1 MSDLTKEI
9 ASTVVRI
16 KTEMRKA
23 SAKPKKDNSQADL
36 FEDEGGRRYS
46 RAYRR
51 SKEKELQAKRKS
63 GGPKVMGKAQFAS
76 RSEAGRYAA
85 NQRWKGQG
93 KKGKGNAD
101 TAQLVAYRQAGNTK
115 DAKLTEQKIEQRLA
129 AEGKTSPAER
139 MAAGLRDFKGI
150 DNSNRSGWHVRHND
164 LKKEFN
170 NSFDKAFSE
179 KTLVKAGET
188 LVERGNGSDKL
199 ATKEDI
205 AFGAETSK
213 YLKETLNPL
222 FDQVDQVLTDLEN
235 GQGDRDTH
243 FKTLKSIK
251 TKTAALAKKTVKD
264 QKTAGHFPANKEDS
278 TVRSMTYTTKAL
290 IFDNFSSHIDRTL
303 KMEIGTDRNNP
314 YTKPISKGKS
324 FASRSEAGRYA
335 ANMRWKGQGQS
346 TAASAGSKT
355 PKQKYDFSPQ
365 DYKMVRDAMPQL
377 SADDAK
383 KLTQHLL
390 DNNAFG
396 DTSEMSNQEM
406 SNEFALYLDDA
417 LGGGGSTAS
426 SEPRGKSPS
435 GLDRGRDILD
445 NDTND
450 AGDTVADLNSRYQND
465 DEYIAFEDLPK
476 GGFRED
482 VIAAFIDRKAA
493 GYYDE
498 PGRLKGPYDRP
509 SSQMTDKGY
518 AKARAHA
525 LKGHPDGR
533 ESDLEDYWD
542 DNYSVF
548 WDEYDGT
555 AKAYAEDVGE
565 YQ

>member
-1 MSDLTKEI
+1 VKEI

-85 NQRWKGQG
+85 N
-93 KKGKGNAD
+93 
-101 TAQLVAYRQAGNTK
+101 
-115 DAKLTEQKIEQRLA
+115 
-129 AEGKTSPAER
+129 
-139 MAAGLRDFKGI
+139 
-150 DNSNRSGWHVRHND
+150 
-164 LKKEFN
+164 
-170 NSFDKAFSE
+170 
-179 KTLVKAGET
+179 
-188 LVERGNGSDKL
+188 
-199 ATKEDI
+199 
-205 AFGAETSK
+205 
-213 YLKETLNPL
+213 
-222 FDQVDQVLTDLEN
+222 
-235 GQGDRDTH
+235 
-243 FKTLKSIK
+243 
-251 TKTAALAKKTVKD
+251 
-264 QKTAGHFPANKEDS
+264 
-278 TVRSMTYTTKAL
+278 
-290 IFDNFSSHIDRTL
+290 
-303 KMEIGTDRNNP
+303 
-314 YTKPISKGKS
+314 
-324 FASRSEAGRYA
+324 
-335 ANMRWKGQGQS
+335 MRWKGQGAK
-346 TAASAGSKT
+346 TPTASAGSKT

-377 SADDAK
+377 SAADAK

-417 LGGGGSTAS
+417 LGGGGSSAS
-426 SEPRGKSPS
+426 SEPKGKAPA
-435 GLDRGRDILD
+435 LVDRLRDITDNNVNDNGESLD
-445 NDTND
+445 
-450 AGDTVADLNSRYQND
+450 DLNSRYQND
-465 DEYIAFEDLPK
+465 NEYIPFEELPQ

-493 GYYDE
+493 NYYDE

-525 LKGHPDGR
+525 LKGTRDNSPSELD
-533 ESDLEDYWD
+533 EYWD
-542 DNYSVF
+542 DNSSIF
-548 WDEYDGT
+548 WDEYAMITDQYST
-555 AKAYAEDVGE
+555 NE
-565 YQ
+565 